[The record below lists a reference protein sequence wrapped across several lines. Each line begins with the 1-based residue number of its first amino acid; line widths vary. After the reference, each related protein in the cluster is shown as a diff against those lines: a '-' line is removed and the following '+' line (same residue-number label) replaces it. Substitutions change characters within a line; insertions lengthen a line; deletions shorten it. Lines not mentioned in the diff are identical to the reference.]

1 MNGNTPFGSAGTKEK
16 DMTPKD
22 KFSKL
27 RQQAEK
33 KLAMRLEG
41 AEDFSNLAPEVK
53 TRLLHELRVHQIELE
68 MQNEELRRTQLELED
83 QRDKYSDLY
92 NFAPVG
98 YFTISKQ
105 GMIVEA
111 NLTGAS
117 LLGVERTLLIQKPFS
132 RFITK
137 DYQDSF
143 YFYRQ
148 KRIETKE
155 KQTCELKLVKKDG
168 SEFYAQLDCSPAKDL
183 QKDFNQLGISI
194 IDINDRKLAEEALG
208 KVHDEL
214 EQKVEER
221 TAELV
226 VVNEKY
232 KQEIEERKQAEEA
245 LQKAHDELEKRV
257 EKRTAELNK
266 IKAINTLAGGIAHQ
280 FNNALSGI
288 TGNIDL
294 IEMNLPDNENM
305 AGYIRQMKGSADRM
319 TKLTEQLLAYARG
332 GKYQAETISL
342 NAFVENVLPLIQHGI
357 DHRIK
362 IETDL
367 LTDVLNINADPVQM
381 QMIFSAILTNASEAI
396 EGEGRI
402 RISIRGAEIDDEFV
416 KYHSALKPGYH
427 ACLEVD
433 DNGKGMDNEIRSKIF
448 EPFFT
453 TKAPGRGLGMAAA
466 YGIVKNHNGWI
477 SVYSEA
483 GRGTVVRIYLP
494 AIEAPAKIPA
504 TPKRALP
511 QDSGTI
517 LLVEDEE
524 IVRDV
529 SRALLERLGY
539 HVLAA
544 VNGQEAVNI
553 AKSYDENIDLAL
565 LDIILPDIEGKE
577 VYPQLMEARPNLKVI
592 VCSGYSIDGPARQIL
607 DAGAQGFIQKPFNLS
622 ALLEKLEEVLKD

>member
-194 IDINDRKLAEEALG
+194 IDISDRKLAEEALG

>member
-1 MNGNTPFGSAGTKEK
+1 
-16 DMTPKD
+16 MTPKD

-294 IEMNLPDNENM
+294 IEMDLPDNENM

>member
-294 IEMNLPDNENM
+294 IEMDLPDNENM

>member
-1 MNGNTPFGSAGTKEK
+1 MDEP
-16 DMTPKD
+16 
-22 KFSKL
+22 
-27 RQQAEK
+27 
-33 KLAMRLEG
+33 
-41 AEDFSNLAPEVK
+41 K
-53 TRLLHELRVHQIELE
+53 TRNPKSNEVAVAKAQIL
-68 MQNEELRRTQLELED
+68 
-83 QRDKYSDLY
+83 
-92 NFAPVG
+92 
-98 YFTISKQ
+98 
-105 GMIVEA
+105 IVENDA
-111 NLTGAS
+111 IVAMDLES
-117 LLGVERTLLIQKPFS
+117 QLKRLGYSVSAIA
-132 RFITK
+132 
-137 DYQDSF
+137 
-143 YFYRQ
+143 
-148 KRIETKE
+148 
-155 KQTCELKLVKKDG
+155 G
-168 SEFYAQLDCSPAKDL
+168 S
-183 QKDFNQLGISI
+183 G
-194 IDINDRKLAEEALG
+194 EEALK
-208 KVHDEL
+208 KVKENTPDLVLMDIILKGEIDGIEAAKEIRKQFDVPVVFL
-214 EQKVEER
+214 
-221 TAELV
+221 TAFADKARLKRAKLAYPYGFIIKPFQHEDL
-226 VVNEKY
+226 NITIEMALY
-232 KQEIEERKQAEEA
+232 FSEIDAERKQAEEA
-245 LQKAHDELEKRV
+245 LQKAHDELKNRV

-266 IKAINTLAGGIAHQ
+266 LKAINTLAGGIAHQ
-280 FNNALSGI
+280 FNNALFGI
-288 TGNIDL
+288 TGNLDL
-294 IEMNLPDNENM
+294 IEMDLPDN
-305 AGYIRQMKGSADRM
+305 ADIARYVRQMKGSVDRM
-319 TKLTEQLLAYARG
+319 TKLTDQLLAYSRG

-357 DHRIK
+357 DRSIK

-367 LTDVLNINADPVQM
+367 LTDVLNINADPAQM
-381 QMIFSAILTNASEAI
+381 QMVFSAILTNASEAI

-427 ACLEVD
+427 VCLEVD

-453 TKAPGRGLGMAAA
+453 TKSPGRGLGMAAA
-466 YGIVKNHNGWI
+466 YGVVKNHNGWI

-539 HVLAA
+539 RVLAA

-553 AKSYDENIDLAL
+553 AKSYDGNIDLAL

-592 VCSGYSIDGPARQIL
+592 VCSGYSIDGPGREIL
-607 DAGAQGFIQKPFNLS
+607 DEGAQGFIQKPFNLT
-622 ALLEKLEEVLKD
+622 ALLDKLEEVLKG